1 LNTHRPSIVDVIRC
15 YRKPAEATV
24 ILSSSLVDQQK
35 KASNSHTLT
44 GAGAGDEVCLKYINR
59 IRQKLKQSAP

>member
-44 GAGAGDEVCLKYINR
+44 GAGDEVCLKYINR